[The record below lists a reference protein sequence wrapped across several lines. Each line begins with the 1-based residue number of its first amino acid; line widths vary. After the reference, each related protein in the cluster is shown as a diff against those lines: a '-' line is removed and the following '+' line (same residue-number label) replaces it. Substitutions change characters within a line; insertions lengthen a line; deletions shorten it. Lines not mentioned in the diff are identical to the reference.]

1 MSLPALL
8 ATGVVRG
15 YQYTLRPVLGCNCR
29 FWPSCSDYAVEA
41 LRTHGAARGGW
52 LAARRILRCH
62 PWHPGGVDPV
72 PPASGA
78 TRPPPGPPPRDP
90 RHDPRYD
97 QRHDPA
103 DHRRDN
109 PGQDGT

>member
-1 MSLPALL
+1 MSIPARL

-72 PPASGA
+72 PPAVTARSG
-78 TRPPPGPPPRDP
+78 PPGRLPGDP
-90 RHDPRYD
+90 RQYF
-97 QRHDPA
+97 A

-109 PGQDGT
+109 PAQDGT